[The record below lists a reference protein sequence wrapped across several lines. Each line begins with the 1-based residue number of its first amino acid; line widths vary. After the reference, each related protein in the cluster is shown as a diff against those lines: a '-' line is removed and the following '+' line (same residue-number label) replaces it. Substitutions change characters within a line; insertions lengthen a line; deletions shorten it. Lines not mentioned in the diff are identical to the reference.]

1 MRVFYE
7 DWQMECCGT
16 PFAVGD
22 EVSWKLVAYDAEA
35 VREGRGYG
43 AEAWVENHGGPDE
56 ATVGRVRAIDLVHQA
71 YLAHTDR
78 RARARV
84 DRALEPSE
92 SRGVIFLPSPY
103 STEPVPGAYTVEAVG
118 TCPKWFESQEP
129 GRDPG
134 PHRIRRTRGA
144 LVTLDVPDG
153 TPPQPGDHR

>member
-1 MRVFYE
+1 MRVLYE

-22 EVSWKLVAYDAEA
+22 EVSWPLVAYDAEA

-43 AEAWVENHGGPDE
+43 AEAWMENHGGPDE
-56 ATVGRVRAIDLVHQA
+56 TTVGRVRAIDLVHQE
-71 YLAHTDR
+71 YLAHTDQ
-78 RARARV
+78 RA
-84 DRALEPSE
+84 
-92 SRGVIFLPSPY
+92 
-103 STEPVPGAYTVEAVG
+103 EAVD

-129 GRDPG
+129 GRGPG

-153 TPPQPGDHR
+153 TPPQPGDHG